1 MNKKISF
8 AVLLFILSA
17 IILSLSTCRKSSQKP
32 KPFADRLPSD
42 EESAS
47 RHALQPARPEDYG
60 MVVFDSSN
68 DVTSEAEANTL
79 IRNKIKEIRSQFP
92 KETLVKI
99 SEKIKEDPQRTK
111 DKIRQIDEAI
121 VKCRETLRKEP
132 YNEEVKKK
140 LQNLLMLK
148 SIAQE
153 LPKK

>member
-8 AVLLFILSA
+8 AVLLFILSV
-17 IILSLSTCRKSSQKP
+17 IILSISTCYKSSLKP
-32 KPFADRLPSD
+32 KPFADRLPAD
-42 EESAS
+42 GESAS
-47 RHALQPARPEDYG
+47 GHELQPAKPEDYG

-68 DVTSEAEANTL
+68 DVTSETEANTL
-79 IRNKIKEIRSQFP
+79 IRNKMKVIRSQFP
-92 KETLVKI
+92 KETLGKV
-99 SEKIKEDPQRTK
+99 SEKIKEDPQRTR

-121 VKCRETLRKEP
+121 VKCREILRKEP